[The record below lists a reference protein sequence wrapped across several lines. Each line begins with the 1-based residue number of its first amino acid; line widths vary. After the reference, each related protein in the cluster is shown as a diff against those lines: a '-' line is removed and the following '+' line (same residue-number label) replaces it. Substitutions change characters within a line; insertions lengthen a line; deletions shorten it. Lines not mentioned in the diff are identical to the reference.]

1 MDGVVGLARPSCL
14 AVTYVGMVSAARRSQ
29 LGLAEPCC
37 SGCNPLAIRAERLA
51 DPPLSLRGS
60 WRCSRMLCGPGDTAI
75 GDCVGPP
82 PSFLSLLDIWVVYSD
97 HACIFDAVYVP
108 RGRVVRGMMFG
119 FGDSMP
125 PSPASV
131 RLMEEMVI
139 EYIVALVTKTMDVA
153 ASRRRDRPDVT
164 DVKFVIRKDD
174 RKMQRVR
181 YLLDMQ
187 AHIQTATKDGKNLT
201 AAYAEEAAAA
211 ALNTSGAPGGPAAA
225 GSRGTHSGSAGALGV
240 AGSGSA
246 GKGAAH
252 PPASSGAPGEAKPVG
267 AKTSGGGG
275 AGGGPGKASA
285 FKPPPAP
292 R

>member
-1 MDGVVGLARPSCL
+1 
-14 AVTYVGMVSAARRSQ
+14 
-29 LGLAEPCC
+29 
-37 SGCNPLAIRAERLA
+37 
-51 DPPLSLRGS
+51 
-60 WRCSRMLCGPGDTAI
+60 
-75 GDCVGPP
+75 
-82 PSFLSLLDIWVVYSD
+82 
-97 HACIFDAVYVP
+97 
-108 RGRVVRGMMFG
+108 MMFG

-211 ALNTSGAPGGPAAA
+211 ALATSGAPGGPAAA
-225 GSRGTHSGSAGALGV
+225 GSKGAHPGAAGAAG
-240 AGSGSA
+240 ASGSGSG
-246 GKGAAH
+246 GKGVA
-252 PPASSGAPGEAKPVG
+252 PPLPGSGAAGGTKPVEAKVL
-267 AKTSGGGG
+267 GGGG
-275 AGGGPGKASA
+275 VGGSGKASA

>member
-1 MDGVVGLARPSCL
+1 MASLARCPKHHEWKALTRRLLSCFRRAL
-14 AVTYVGMVSAARRSQ
+14 PRAAACTVSTS
-29 LGLAEPCC
+29 LGCC
-37 SGCNPLAIRAERLA
+37 ACG
-51 DPPLSLRGS
+51 SLPRT
-60 WRCSRMLCGPGDTAI
+60 MLQ
-75 GDCVGPP
+75 
-82 PSFLSLLDIWVVYSD
+82 
-97 HACIFDAVYVP
+97 
-108 RGRVVRGMMFG
+108 
-119 FGDSMP
+119 
-125 PSPASV
+125 
-131 RLMEEMVI
+131 
-139 EYIVALVTKTMDVA
+139 TMDVA

-252 PPASSGAPGEAKPVG
+252 PPASSGAPGGVKPVG